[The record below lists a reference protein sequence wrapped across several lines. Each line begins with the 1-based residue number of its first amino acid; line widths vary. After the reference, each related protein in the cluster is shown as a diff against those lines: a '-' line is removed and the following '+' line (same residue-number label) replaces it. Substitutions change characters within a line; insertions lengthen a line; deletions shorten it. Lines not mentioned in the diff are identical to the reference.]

1 MKSSIVILSVI
12 FLSDYSLSA
21 FNEIEFMFY
30 SYKNESCMNSNR
42 VKLTAPGETTKIIKK
57 VRVSD
62 QGMTLLHTMENTTVE
77 NGVD

>member
-30 SYKNESCMNSNR
+30 SYKNESRMNSNR
-42 VKLTAPGETTKIIKK
+42 VKLTAPGETTKIINK